1 MDSDTIHE
9 TLEGDM
15 TDSWKIHSRGAVLYS
30 LNAVTKLGM
39 FMTGT
44 ASAVKFRDLIIEEL
58 TKEVKFEE
66 AYQTVLDGYKKKRIW
81 TICPYSLFH
90 LISFLICLIP

>member
-1 MDSDTIHE
+1 MLTDSKHE
-9 TLEGDM
+9 NLPGDE

-58 TKEVKFEE
+58 TKEVK
-66 AYQTVLDGYKKKRIW
+66 LKKHIK
-81 TICPYSLFH
+81 PY
-90 LISFLICLIP
+90 